1 MRDRDRKFLLNGRLV
16 LGTEKQVL
24 DELAF
29 EHYPVA
35 VDAGEGERVFD
46 SFDEAR
52 EFVRAVFAASFVE

>member
-1 MRDRDRKFLLNGRLV
+1 MLNGRLV

-52 EFVRAVFAASFVE
+52 DFVRSVFAASFVE